1 MTRNPVSLVLCL
13 YRVVMIISIND
24 INVEVEHK
32 NIKNMHL
39 AVYPPDGRV
48 HVSAPSGYTEDQVRL
63 YVLKKWV
70 WVSLKRDELMSFN
83 IQPKREFVS
92 GEAHY
97 YKGQLYRLRVITG
110 EAVHQHVEISGDYI
124 LLYARSGANRDKK
137 EEILYS
143 WYKTML
149 TPILEK
155 FVAKWEGILD
165 VKLNDWEIHQMA
177 ARWGSCSKEKKKVI
191 FNLQL
196 AKKPVRCIE
205 YVVAHEMVHLIE
217 RNHTKRFRAI
227 MDLHLPEWELIRKEL
242 NELPL

>member
-1 MTRNPVSLVLCL
+1 
-13 YRVVMIISIND
+13 MIITIND
-24 INVEVEHK
+24 IDIEVEYK

-48 HVSAPSGYTEDQVRL
+48 HVSAPAGYTEDQIKL

-83 IQPKREFVS
+83 IQPEREFIS

-97 YKGQLYRLRVITG
+97 YKGQLYRLRVITDD
-110 EAVHQHVEISGDYI
+110 VTHPHVEISGDYI
-124 LLYARSGANRDKK
+124 LLYTKNGASRKQK
-137 EEILYS
+137 EEILFS
-143 WYKTML
+143 WYKEML
-149 TPILEK
+149 TPIVGK
-155 FVAKWEGILD
+155 FVSKWEYILN
-165 VKLNDWEIHQMA
+165 VKLNEWEIRQMT
-177 ARWGSCSKEKKKVI
+177 ARWGSCSKEKKKAI

>member
-1 MTRNPVSLVLCL
+1 MT
-13 YRVVMIISIND
+13 IND
-24 INVEVEHK
+24 IDINIEYK

-48 HVSAPSGYTEDQVRL
+48 HISAPVGYTEEQIRF

-70 WVSLKRDELMSFN
+70 WITLKRDELTSFN
-83 IQPKREFVS
+83 IQPRRDYVS

-97 YKGQLYRLRVITG
+97 CKGQLYRLRVIPLQGRT
-110 EAVHQHVEISGDYI
+110 EHAHAEINGDYI
-124 LLYARSGANRDKK
+124 ELHIRDGATREQK
-137 EEILYS
+137 EEILFS

-149 TPILEK
+149 APVIESL
-155 FVAKWEGILD
+155 VAKWEKILG
-165 VKLNDWEIHQMA
+165 VKLDAWEIRQMS
-177 ARWGSCSKEKKKVI
+177 ARWGSCSTAKRKAI

-205 YVVAHEMVHLIE
+205 YVVAHEMVHLLE
-217 RNHTKRFRAI
+217 HNHTKRFNAI
-227 MDLHLPEWELIRKEL
+227 MDLHLPEWETIKKEL